1 MKKFLDHI
9 ARGKCDSSLITMA
22 RHTSSAMS
30 FGLGCEGM
38 AQVQTTILEIYA
50 LYLREFP
57 TGPPSEATLPST
69 ETDVAPSAGVY
80 TPAHIQATNKIESE
94 AEYHEKLSAYQEQ

>member
-69 ETDVAPSAGVY
+69 EVDVAASVGVC
-80 TPAHIQATNKIESE
+80 TPAHIKGDQRD
-94 AEYHEKLSAYQEQ
+94 